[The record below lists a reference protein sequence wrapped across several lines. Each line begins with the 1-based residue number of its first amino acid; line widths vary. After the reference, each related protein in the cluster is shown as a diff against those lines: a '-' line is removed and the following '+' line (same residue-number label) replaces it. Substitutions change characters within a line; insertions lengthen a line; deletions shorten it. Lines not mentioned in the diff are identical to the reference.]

1 MAKVAL
7 GAKTATFAFVV
18 WTVAGRRGPLECL
31 VPLLPREF
39 RVGALFVHAY
49 CIVVEGS
56 PLGYDSTTM
65 SNARVFVTKQFVTKQ
80 FDKSVYQLLQRLR
93 MEHGDASQWE
103 ILQAS
108 LIAYGSRPKI
118 EREVFLAEARLAPS
132 DHPAEGWPCRA

>member
-1 MAKVAL
+1 M
-7 GAKTATFAFVV
+7 GTIATFVFVV
-18 WTVAGRRGPLECL
+18 WTVAERRAPLECP

-39 RVGALFVHAY
+39 RVGPLFVHAY
-49 CIVVEGS
+49 CIVVERS

-65 SNARVFVTKQFVTKQ
+65 GNARVFVTKQ

-93 MEHGDASQWE
+93 VEHGDASQWE

-118 EREVFLAEARLAPS
+118 EREVFLTEARLAPS